1 MHVRE
6 TAPAATV
13 LPRSTTRHRA
23 ALAAALAGLL
33 AACGGGGETAAPV
46 AAPPPPPPP
55 PQTLS
60 GSVAVG
66 APMTDGRLRVLDA
79 TGAVVAADV
88 VVASDG
94 SYPAITLTGTGPWR
108 LEACGYT
115 GATYQCIQS
124 VALAAGTAHVT
135 PLTSALMLLASGQSP
150 DSLMSGTAPSLNA
163 TALAAAQG
171 TLRAGMAP
179 ALTDAGVGAA
189 LDLVAGALT
198 AGSRTGYDRL
208 LDAVAVRTG
217 VDGQPFV
224 QIEPRLGSGNLFLQP
239 GSAPVGSLA
248 TDSAAARLPLAG
260 LEALFRD
267 MSNAIRTAA
276 TCTDASTGLAASM
289 ASDAS
294 FSGDGEPITGA
305 AAVGAALCGFLGGG
319 GGEPSRLG
327 SRFLS
332 PTLGRCDFS
341 GAAPVCGIGFVLQ
354 GSDGSIEPV
363 GQGMGVTYVGG
374 AWKFKGDLLPIAIRA
389 SARVQR
395 DRRVDGAAVLDSYSR
410 ALSFEIPAFS
420 GLACA
425 RVAQRDAAGAA
436 VTLAYYKRHDD
447 GDLRSLSAWRSS
459 NDGASRS
466 LDPAT
471 GSTRSGDDTWLML
484 PEGAAGDTAVRNFFR
499 GGRNVT
505 VALFSDTAC
514 STPFNVAGRSSYEVE
529 VEGVPPV
536 WASMPGLPWPS
547 LDAASTAALRSLSL
561 AASASTEFS
570 AAWTVASGRVGVNG
584 MSFCSDRA
592 RCGDGDT
599 GRLGEAGL
607 RGAATSG
614 RLTVRN
620 GASALAEDAYKML
633 ALYGGTADGAGL
645 QSNHMSCPAVPA
657 GQPCDQ

>member
-1 MHVRE
+1 MHVR
-6 TAPAATV
+6 AF
-13 LPRSTTRHRA
+13 
-23 ALAAALAGLL
+23 ALAATTPFRSTVRPRATAAVALAVLL
-33 AACGGGGETAAPV
+33 VACGGGSET
-46 AAPPPPPPP
+46 PPPPAAPLPA

-94 SYPAITLTGTGPWR
+94 SYPAVTLTGTGPWR

-163 TALAAAQG
+163 AALAAAQG
-171 TLRAGMAP
+171 TLRTGLAP
-179 ALTDAGVGAA
+179 ALADASVGTA
-189 LDLVAGALT
+189 LDLVAGALS

-239 GSAPVGSLA
+239 GNAPVGSLA

-260 LEALFRD
+260 LETLFRD
-267 MSNAIRTAA
+267 MSNAIRTSAS
-276 TCTDASTGLAASM
+276 CTDSSTGLAASL
-289 ASDAS
+289 AVDAS
-294 FSGDGEPITGA
+294 FSGEGEPITGA
-305 AAVGAALCGFLGGG
+305 SAVAGALCTFLAGGA
-319 GGEPSRLG
+319 GEPSRLG

-341 GAAPVCGIGFVLQ
+341 GAAPVCGIGFALQ
-354 GSDGSIEPV
+354 GSDGSIESV

-374 AWKFKGDLLPIAIRA
+374 VWKFKGDLLPIAIRA

-395 DRRVDGAAVLDSYSR
+395 DRRVDGDAPVDSYSR

-436 VTLAYYKRHDD
+436 VTLAIYKRHAE
-447 GDLRSLSAWRSS
+447 GEPRSLSAWRSS

-471 GSTRSGDDTWLML
+471 GNTRSGDDTWLML
-484 PEGAAGDTAVRNFFR
+484 PEGEAGDTAVRNFFR
-499 GGRNVT
+499 GGRSVT
-505 VALFSDTAC
+505 VTLFGDAAC
-514 STPFNVAGRSSYEVE
+514 STPFSVAGRSRFEVE

-547 LDAASTAALRSLSL
+547 LDAASTASLRSLAL
-561 AASASTEFS
+561 AASSTASFS
-570 AAWTVASGRVGVNG
+570 AGWTVAGSRLGVGEIV
-584 MSFCSDRA
+584 FCSDRP
-592 RCGDGDT
+592 RCGQGDE

-607 RGAATSG
+607 RGAPTSG
-614 RLTVRN
+614 SVTLRT
-620 GASALAEDAYKML
+620 GATALAAGSYKML
-633 ALYGGTADGAGL
+633 ALFGGTADGTGL
-645 QSNHMSCPAVPA
+645 QSNHMSCPAVAA
-657 GQPCDQ
+657 GRPCEQ